1 MNRAFSPLSPR
12 GRGEGGEGRLPLNS
26 AEPSNLSPVR
36 LITTVREMK
45 DFAREIR
52 ARGKTLALVPTMGA
66 LHDGHLSLVRRAKR
80 ECDVV
85 VVSIFVNPAQFGTG
99 EDLSRYPRSLE
110 RDLDLLVPLQIDAA
124 FAPGTAEI
132 YPQGFDTFVEP
143 GALAASLEGAV
154 RPGHFSGVATVVVK
168 LFNIVRPDVACFGQ
182 KDFQQAL
189 LIRRVVEDLNL
200 DVRVAICPIVR
211 EPDGLAKSSRNA
223 YLDAEDRRAALALY
237 RSLRRAQELVD
248 AGETDARLIV
258 EEMGKVLAAEPR
270 VTPDYAVVVEPAR
283 LSPVQRVTP
292 GCVALV
298 AARVGSTR
306 LIDNW
311 IIALPGTSDDER
323 IQLALERIRLGV

>member
-1 MNRAFSPLSPR
+1 M
-12 GRGEGGEGRLPLNS
+12 
-26 AEPSNLSPVR
+26 R
-36 LITTVREMK
+36 LITTVHEMK
-45 DFAREIR
+45 SVAREIR
-52 ARGKTLALVPTMGA
+52 AQGKSLALVPTMGA
-66 LHDGHLSLVRRAKR
+66 LHDGHLSLARRARR
-80 ECDVV
+80 ECDAV
-85 VVSIFVNPAQFGTG
+85 VVSIFVNPTQFGTG
-99 EDLSRYPRSLE
+99 EDFTRYPRNLE
-110 RDLDLLVPLQIDAA
+110 QDLDLLAPLQVDAA
-124 FAPGTAEI
+124 FAPGATEI
-132 YPQGFDTFVEP
+132 YPQGFDTFIEP
-143 GALAASLEGAV
+143 GALAAPLEGAA

-189 LIRRVVEDLNL
+189 LIRHLARDLNL
-200 DVRVAICPIVR
+200 DVRLAICPIVR
-211 EPDGLAKSSRNA
+211 EPDGLAQSSRNA

-270 VTPDYAVVVEPAR
+270 VAPDYAVVVEPAR
-283 LSPVQRVTP
+283 LSPAQHVTP

-311 IIALPGTSDDER
+311 IIASPGMSDDER
-323 IQLALERIRLGV
+323 IQFALERFRLGV